1 MDRLA
6 QQAILRRLK
15 HSLQLLASPATTQ
28 LNLLPDF
35 VCKGDELALEFDHW
49 RLVTLDNYTEEL
61 STAQMSALDCLHH
74 ALNQLTAKGSQHWT
88 ETAVLTS
95 DEWVLIRG
103 LAAKALEVFHWPNEP
118 PPSYGHEY
126 IGTDN
131 APDESGS

>member
-1 MDRLA
+1 MLHPP
-6 QQAILRRLK
+6 ILRRLK

-61 STAQMSALDCLHH
+61 TAAQISALDCLNH
-74 ALNQLTAKGSQHWT
+74 ALSQLTAKGDQYWT
-88 ETAVLTS
+88 ETSVLTS
-95 DEWVLIRG
+95 EEWTVIRG
-103 LAAKALEVFHWPNEP
+103 LAANALKVFCWPNEP

-126 IGTDN
+126 VGTDN
-131 APDESGS
+131 PPDKSG